1 MTGSGD
7 VARIDLNADLGELAD
22 GGELDRAMLAVVTS
36 TSIAAGGHAGGGE
49 ILRRTV
55 GAAVAAGVSIGA
67 HPSYPDRA
75 GFGRTSMADR
85 VDGTVVA
92 RFVADQVRAVAEA
105 CDEAGVSMRHVKAHG
120 ALYGDLAAID
130 WLAEAFLDGMVAGAR
145 RGPLAVLGPGDSV
158 LERTCAA
165 HGIPFVTEGF
175 ADRAYRADG
184 SLVPRSRPG
193 ALLEDPGEVA
203 RQAVRIAMGRPV
215 RTADGEPLVV
225 RAQSVC
231 LHGDTPGSVGLARA
245 VRDAL
250 TAAGVQLA
258 PPGAS

>member
-165 HGIPFVTEGF
+165 RGIPFVTEGF

-203 RQAVRIAMGRPV
+203 RQAVRIAMGQPV

-250 TAAGVQLA
+250 MAAGVQLA